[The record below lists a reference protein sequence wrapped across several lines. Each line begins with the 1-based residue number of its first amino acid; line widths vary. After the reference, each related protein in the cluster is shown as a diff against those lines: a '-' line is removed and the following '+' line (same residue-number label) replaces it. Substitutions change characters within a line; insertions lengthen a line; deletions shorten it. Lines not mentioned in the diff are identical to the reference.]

1 MANIQRGRTGWKKEE
16 DTLLFAEIEKSVGR
30 GTPLKSVF
38 EAVAEQTGR
47 KPNSVRNYYY
57 ARIKERDLSTTALHA
72 GAFVPFTEEEIHSL
86 LRTVLSAQANGI
98 SVRYCTMSMGGGDNR
113 AMLRYQNKYRA
124 LLKNRPALVRQVAE
138 ELKAEG
144 VDFDPYC
151 TPKQSEG
158 RGKAAGSVTARIN
171 RLKGMDG
178 AAFIE
183 GLDYITSIAEEAEK
197 REETYRCTESELR
210 ERIRRQEEEI
220 NAQQGRFHALLLMYR
235 RLVSANRD
243 FIGMAGRETGPVSEY
258 ARQLARSV
266 ADCEKALTEY
276 QA

>member
-1 MANIQRGRTGWKKEE
+1 MKIILDAMGGDNAPASNVQGALAAVREQGVEVI
-16 DTLLFAEIEKSVGR
+16 LVGR
-30 GTPLKSVF
+30 GEDIL
-38 EAVAEQTGR
+38 
-47 KPNSVRNYYY
+47 
-57 ARIKERDLSTTALHA
+57 
-72 GAFVPFTEEEIHSL
+72 
-86 LRTVLSAQANGI
+86 QA
-98 SVRYCTMSMGGGDNR
+98 
-113 AMLRYQNKYRA
+113 
-124 LLKNRPALVRQVAE
+124 
-138 ELKAEG
+138 LKAEG

-151 TPKQSEG
+151 IPKQSEG

-178 AAFIE
+178 AAFME

-197 REETYRCTESELR
+197 KEETYRRTESELR

>member
-1 MANIQRGRTGWKKEE
+1 
-16 DTLLFAEIEKSVGR
+16 
-30 GTPLKSVF
+30 
-38 EAVAEQTGR
+38 
-47 KPNSVRNYYY
+47 
-57 ARIKERDLSTTALHA
+57 
-72 GAFVPFTEEEIHSL
+72 
-86 LRTVLSAQANGI
+86 
-98 SVRYCTMSMGGGDNR
+98 MSMGGGDNR

-151 TPKQSEG
+151 IPKQSEG
-158 RGKAAGSVTARIN
+158 RGKAAGSVTARIG

-178 AAFIE
+178 AAFME

-197 REETYRCTESELR
+197 KEETYRRTESELR

>member
-1 MANIQRGRTGWKKEE
+1 MADIQRGRTGWKKEE

-57 ARIKERDLSTTALHA
+57 ARIKEKDLSTTALHA
-72 GAFVPFTEEEIHSL
+72 GAFVPFTEEEIYSL

-98 SVRYCTMSMGGGDNR
+98 SVRCCTMSMGGGDNR

-138 ELKAEG
+138 ELK
-144 VDFDPYC
+144 
-151 TPKQSEG
+151 K
-158 RGKAAGSVTARIN
+158 
-171 RLKGMDG
+171 
-178 AAFIE
+178 
-183 GLDYITSIAEEAEK
+183 
-197 REETYRCTESELR
+197 EETYRRTESELR

>member
-1 MANIQRGRTGWKKEE
+1 MADIQRGRTGWKKEE

-57 ARIKERDLSTTALHA
+57 ARIKEKDLSTTALHA

-98 SVRYCTMSMGGGDNR
+98 SVRCCTMSMGGGDNR

-158 RGKAAGSVTARIN
+158 RGKAAGGVTARIN

-197 REETYRCTESELR
+197 KEETYRRTESELR

-235 RLVSANRD
+235 SLVSANRD
-243 FIGMAGRETGPVSEY
+243 FIGMAGRETD
-258 ARQLARSV
+258 LLL
-266 ADCEKALTEY
+266 DD
-276 QA
+276 

>member
-1 MANIQRGRTGWKKEE
+1 MADIQRGRTGWKKEE

-57 ARIKERDLSTTALHA
+57 ARIKEKDLSTTALHA
-72 GAFVPFTEEEIHSL
+72 GAFVPFSEDKIHSL
-86 LRTVLSAQANGI
+86 
-98 SVRYCTMSMGGGDNR
+98 
-113 AMLRYQNKYRA
+113 LRYQNKYRA

-151 TPKQSEG
+151 TPKQGEG

-178 AAFIE
+178 AAFME

-197 REETYRCTESELR
+197 KEETYRRTESELR

-220 NAQQGRFHALLLMYR
+220 NAQQGRFHALLLRYR

>member
-57 ARIKERDLSTTALHA
+57 ARIKEKDLSTTALHA

-98 SVRYCTMSMGGGDNR
+98 SVRCCTMSMGGGDNR

-144 VDFDPYC
+144 V
-151 TPKQSEG
+151 
-158 RGKAAGSVTARIN
+158 V
-171 RLKGMDG
+171 
-178 AAFIE
+178 
-183 GLDYITSIAEEAEK
+183 
-197 REETYRCTESELR
+197 LR
-210 ERIRRQEEEI
+210 
-220 NAQQGRFHALLLMYR
+220 F
-235 RLVSANRD
+235 
-243 FIGMAGRETGPVSEY
+243 
-258 ARQLARSV
+258 
-266 ADCEKALTEY
+266 
-276 QA
+276 

>member
-16 DTLLFAEIEKSVGR
+16 DALLFAEIEKSVGR

-57 ARIKERDLSTTALHA
+57 ARIKEKDLSTTALHA

-98 SVRYCTMSMGGGDNR
+98 SVRCCTMSMGGGDNR

-158 RGKAAGSVTARIN
+158 RGKAAGSVAARIN
-171 RLKGMDG
+171 RIKGMDG
-178 AAFIE
+178 AAFME

-197 REETYRCTESELR
+197 KEETYRRTESELR

>member
-1 MANIQRGRTGWKKEE
+1 MADIQRGRTGWKKEE

-57 ARIKERDLSTTALHA
+57 ARIKEKDLSTTALHA
-72 GAFVPFTEEEIHSL
+72 GAFVPFTEEEIHYL

-98 SVRYCTMSMGGGDNR
+98 SVRCCTMSNGEKK

-124 LLKNRPALVRQVAE
+124 LLKNRPALVRQGAE

-178 AAFIE
+178 AAFME

-197 REETYRCTESELR
+197 KEETYRRTESELR